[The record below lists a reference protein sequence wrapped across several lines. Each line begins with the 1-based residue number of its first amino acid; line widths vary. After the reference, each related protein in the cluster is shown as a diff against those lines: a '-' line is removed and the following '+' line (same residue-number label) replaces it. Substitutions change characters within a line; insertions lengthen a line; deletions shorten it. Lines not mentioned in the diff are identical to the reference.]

1 MASAA
6 KSFARTAY
14 ARYRRRRVWDAIAHP
29 RLGYFS
35 PLPPAPTGV
44 ATYSAAVLAGLRRI
58 GFFDGRRMDVAWP
71 IEAKHEG
78 LVPWYRLGI
87 YHLGNNVEF
96 HQDIYR
102 FACQAPGLIV
112 LHDLA
117 LDDFIRG
124 LKASGD
130 PWGFAAEREATR
142 LRARITTPD
151 ILQSEPLREPW
162 CGHVLRRS
170 RGVVVHS
177 EFCRR
182 YLEELGSRTPVFVV
196 PHPVVESDAAM
207 AAAAARRWELRGRI
221 GVHESDVLVVAA
233 GDLNGAKQLEP
244 LLVAVG
250 QLGPDVKAALVGR
263 RIEGYDVDRIVEA
276 AGLGDRV
283 ALVPDVSD
291 DDFRGWLFAAD
302 AIVDLRHPHRGE
314 VSGSLARA
322 MQAGRPTI
330 VSATGTYLDVPHEL
344 VLRVAAGPTDP
355 TELAAAIRTL
365 AEDPELRA
373 RMGTAAHD
381 HMRWL
386 RETEATARGYAD
398 AIERTL
404 TLVRDPARKAMAR
417 WSGALADLGVDESL
431 AAAGYGLSYAHA
443 MQSFTQTLEDF

>member
-1 MASAA
+1 MAVAV
-6 KSFARTAY
+6 KSFARAAY

-44 ATYSAAVLAGLRRI
+44 ATYSASVLAGLRRI
-58 GFFDGRRMDVAWP
+58 GFLDGHRMDIAWP
-71 IEAKHEG
+71 IEPKHEG

-117 LDDFIRG
+117 LDDFVRG

-130 PWGFAAEREATR
+130 PWGFVAEREAAR
-142 LRARITTPD
+142 LRPRLMTPD
-151 ILQSEPLREPW
+151 VVRSEPLREPW

-177 EFCRR
+177 DFCRR
-182 YLEELGSRTPVFVV
+182 YVQELGCRTPVFVV
-196 PHPVVESDAAM
+196 PHPVVETDAAM
-207 AAAAARRWELRGRI
+207 AVAATRRDELRARI
-221 GVHESDVLVVAA
+221 GVGKPDMLVVAA

-250 QLGPDVKAALVGR
+250 QLGPVVKAALVGR
-263 RIEGYDVDRIVEA
+263 RIEGYDVDRIVDA

-291 DDFRGWLFAAD
+291 DDFRAWLFAAD
-302 AIVDLRHPHRGE
+302 VIVDLRHPHRGE

-330 VSATGTYLDVPHEL
+330 VSATGTYLDAPDEL
-344 VLRVAAGPTDP
+344 VMRVAAGPTDP
-355 TELAAAIRTL
+355 AELASAIRTL
-365 AEDPELRA
+365 VEAPDLRA
-373 RMGTAAHD
+373 RMGAAAHD
-381 HMRWL
+381 HMQRIQ
-386 RETEATARGYAD
+386 ESEATARGYAD
-398 AIERTL
+398 AIDRTL
-404 TLVRDPARKAMAR
+404 ALVRDPARKAVAR
-417 WSGALADLGVDESL
+417 WSGGLADLGVDESL
-431 AAAGYGLSYAHA
+431 VARGYGLSYVRA
-443 MQSFTQTLEDF
+443 METFTQTSENL